1 MFKKSISYSIPQF
14 LEVIN
19 PTYETLQLIPDTSIR
34 NYDSSNI
41 AKSMI
46 FMRKRLEQ
54 SIKLDKHKIK
64 YEKPVKISFFIDMSK
79 HSVNFYFVV
88 PKLYINIIKEQC
100 INTWDRITIKEV
112 DSINMFTDKAYKYQ
126 VHYQREDPLSLKI
139 DKRCNEPLNHI
150 LGTLEIMEED
160 DRVGILYNFLPCPQ
174 KSWPEEF
181 DKTIEKYNSYQL
193 VDKLQFS
200 KSYLAKALFF
210 GLIKTIDSALQ
221 AVSRALSTN
230 EQTKSLS
237 LFDAS
242 AISGLQRALV
252 GNQRKISYN
261 TRSKREKNI
270 INTQIVVLSDSS
282 DKSRKKQNVEST
294 CEAFKILDEDNKL
307 IYKKL
312 NDKIVVNFND
322 YRVKGT
328 ITNKMSTDECRM
340 LLELPGRNLLNEH
353 GNIEKIDILEHPVPE
368 ELQKGV
374 MCIGSSTYKGISQK
388 AYLNTDKEYRNLTLC
403 IVGPPR
409 AGKTALITN
418 LSKDAVD
425 HGECTILFDFCGNC
439 ELSMDVSSKFNT
451 EKVLTIDCSNFS
463 TLQGLGYNEIDSES
477 DDPFELYWCAKA
489 KTSQLMA
496 LINSINSDD
505 SDLRSRMERYL
516 EAAAVVTFLQN
527 GPIKDVF
534 TLLQDHIIR
543 HRYIDNIQESQ
554 EDKLEEYIN
563 ALLELDEWS
572 RETKN
577 NPAEIVGTKMGGVSG
592 ILNRV
597 SKLKQNAFMELML
610 KKDCKDNINL
620 LSEIQKPQLICIK
633 MPEVMFSTE
642 QEKDIY
648 CTYWLTK
655 IWGTLQ
661 KRKSLYNTVEIF
673 QSNAI
678 KVNIVFDELY
688 QVESCQEL
696 LRSKLNQVAKFICKP
711 IISCHYL
718 GQIPNI
724 KNELKASNSSYM
736 LISGC
741 GKDVFKE
748 LKEELDPY
756 ELEHLIKL
764 KRYYS
769 LNLIRYENGWARFI
783 THLPLPI

>member
-1 MFKKSISYSIPQF
+1 
-14 LEVIN
+14 
-19 PTYETLQLIPDTSIR
+19 
-34 NYDSSNI
+34 
-41 AKSMI
+41 
-46 FMRKRLEQ
+46 
-54 SIKLDKHKIK
+54 
-64 YEKPVKISFFIDMSK
+64 
-79 HSVNFYFVV
+79 
-88 PKLYINIIKEQC
+88 
-100 INTWDRITIKEV
+100 
-112 DSINMFTDKAYKYQ
+112 
-126 VHYQREDPLSLKI
+126 
-139 DKRCNEPLNHI
+139 
-150 LGTLEIMEED
+150 
-160 DRVGILYNFLPCPQ
+160 
-174 KSWPEEF
+174 
-181 DKTIEKYNSYQL
+181 
-193 VDKLQFS
+193 
-200 KSYLAKALFF
+200 
-210 GLIKTIDSALQ
+210 
-221 AVSRALSTN
+221 
-230 EQTKSLS
+230 
-237 LFDAS
+237 
-242 AISGLQRALV
+242 
-252 GNQRKISYN
+252 
-261 TRSKREKNI
+261 
-270 INTQIVVLSDSS
+270 
-282 DKSRKKQNVEST
+282 
-294 CEAFKILDEDNKL
+294 
-307 IYKKL
+307 
-312 NDKIVVNFND
+312 
-322 YRVKGT
+322 
-328 ITNKMSTDECRM
+328 
-340 LLELPGRNLLNEH
+340 
-353 GNIEKIDILEHPVPE
+353 
-368 ELQKGV
+368 
-374 MCIGSSTYKGISQK
+374 
-388 AYLNTDKEYRNLTLC
+388 
-403 IVGPPR
+403 
-409 AGKTALITN
+409 
-418 LSKDAVD
+418 
-425 HGECTILFDFCGNC
+425 
-439 ELSMDVSSKFNT
+439 
-451 EKVLTIDCSNFS
+451 VLTIDCSNFS

-477 DDPFELYWCAKA
+477 DDPFELYRCAKA